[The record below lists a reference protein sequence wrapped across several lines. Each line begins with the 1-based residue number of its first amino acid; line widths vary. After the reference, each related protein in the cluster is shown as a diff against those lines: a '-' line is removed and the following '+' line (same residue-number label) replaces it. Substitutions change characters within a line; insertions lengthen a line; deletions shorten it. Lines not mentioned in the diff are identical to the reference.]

1 MAESYKSYVQQ
12 LLHNGLK
19 SRKNSFFDHIDGKLL
34 IDQSQRNVRYKIEQ
48 QNRNMGNCINF
59 GRGKSSKLQKNQVPN
74 SPLSLNSQQQPIIS
88 PSSVQF
94 SINNTNT
101 NGITTPSSSG
111 VSSASSSTTSA
122 IVLKSTNENT
132 RFQYVAI
139 FDYDARTN
147 DDLTIRKNDLLEIT
161 LRKNAA
167 WWKAKNENGKE
178 GWIPSNYVAK
188 KDSLESE
195 PWYFKSIRRI
205 DAEKQLMSDVNEHGS
220 FLIRDSETKKTDFS
234 LSIRDNDSVK
244 HYRIRQ
250 SEDGRYYIARRTTF
264 TNLPELVIHYTKTS
278 DGLCVNLRQ
287 PFRDNDSVKHY
298 RIRQS
303 EDGRYYIAR
312 RTTFTNLPELVI
324 HYTKTSDGLCV
335 NLRQPCVHI
344 IKPEPDGLS
353 HNLVDKWEILRR
365 EIKLIRRLGHGQFGD
380 VWEGVWNDN
389 VSVAVKTLKPGSMNP
404 TDFLAEASMMKRLRH
419 PNLIQLFAVCTIE
432 EPIYIITELMK
443 NGSLLDYLQNPR
455 SRQLKIPALVY
466 IATQIARGMAY
477 LEQQNYIHRDLAA
490 RNVLVSENNVVKIAD
505 FGLARII
512 KEYAGG
518 MYEAKEGTKFPIK
531 WTAPEAA
538 LYNRFTIKSDVWSYG
553 ILLTELVTFGRT
565 PYPGMTN
572 AEVLRQVDQGY
583 RLPQPPNCP
592 PTLYTIMREC
602 WHAQPE
608 NRPSFSTLQYRLENE
623 YNGEN
628 PEFSN

>member
-1 MAESYKSYVQQ
+1 MAEPYKPYVQQ
-12 LLHNGLK
+12 WLQNGLK
-19 SRKNSFFDHIDGKLL
+19 SRRNDFFRHIDARLL
-34 IDQSQRNVRYKIEQ
+34 VEQAQRNVRYKTEQ
-48 QNRNMGNCINF
+48 QNQGMGNCINF
-59 GRGKSSKLQKNQVPN
+59 GRPRSSKLQQNQVPDI
-74 SPLSLNSQQQPIIS
+74 SLNLIPRPQPIVS
-88 PSSVQF
+88 PSSIQCT
-94 SINNTNT
+94 INHQNNTAI
-101 NGITTPSSSG
+101 GTPSSSG
-111 VSSASSSTTSA
+111 VSSASSSTASA
-122 IVLKSTNENT
+122 TVLKSISDNNNYS
-132 RFQYVAI
+132 RFQYVAL

-147 DDLTIRKNDLLEIT
+147 DDLTIRKSDLLEIT
-161 LRKNAA
+161 YRKNAA
-167 WWKAKNENGKE
+167 WWKAKNENGEE

-188 KDSLESE
+188 RDSLESE

-234 LSIRDNDSVK
+234 LSIRDSDSVK

-250 SEDGRYYIARRTTF
+250 SEDGRFYIARRTTF
-264 TNLPELVIHYTKTS
+264 NTLPELVTHYSKMS
-278 DGLCVNLRQ
+278 DGLCVNLR
-287 PFRDNDSVKHY
+287 R
-298 RIRQS
+298 
-303 EDGRYYIAR
+303 
-312 RTTFTNLPELVI
+312 
-324 HYTKTSDGLCV
+324 
-335 NLRQPCVHI
+335 PCVHI
-344 IKPEPDGLS
+344 VKPEPDGLS
-353 HNLVDKWEILRR
+353 HSLVDKWEISRHD
-365 EIKLIRRLGHGQFGD
+365 IKLIRRLGHGQFGD

-404 TDFLAEASMMKRLRH
+404 IDFLAEASIMKKLRH
-419 PNLIQLFAVCTIE
+419 ANLIQLYAVCTIE
-432 EPIYIITELMK
+432 EPIYIVTELMK
-443 NGSLLDYLQNPR
+443 NGSLLDYLQGPR
-455 SRQLKIPALVY
+455 GRQLKMSALIY
-466 IATQIARGMAY
+466 MATQIARGMAY

-490 RNVLVSENNVVKIAD
+490 RNVLVGENNTVKIAD

-538 LYNRFTIKSDVWSYG
+538 LYNRFTTKSDVWSYG

-592 PTLYTIMREC
+592 LSLYTIMREC
-602 WHAQPE
+602 WHAQPD
-608 NRPSFSTLQYRLENE
+608 NRPSFSALQYRLENE
-623 YNGEN
+623 YTGEN

>member
-234 LSIRDNDSVK
+234 LSI
-244 HYRIRQ
+244 
-250 SEDGRYYIARRTTF
+250 
-264 TNLPELVIHYTKTS
+264 
-278 DGLCVNLRQ
+278 
-287 PFRDNDSVKHY
+287 RDNDSVKHY

>member
-1 MAESYKSYVQQ
+1 MAEPYKPYVQQ
-12 LLHNGLK
+12 WLQNGLK
-19 SRKNSFFDHIDGKLL
+19 SRRNDFFQFINTQLL
-34 IDQSQRNVRYKIEQ
+34 VEQAQRNVRYKIEQ
-48 QNRNMGNCINF
+48 QNRGMGNCINF
-59 GRGKSSKLQKNQVPN
+59 GRSNSSKMQQNQVPD
-74 SPLSLNSQQQPIIS
+74 LALNLIPRQQSIVS
-88 PSSVQF
+88 PSSIQCT
-94 SINNTNT
+94 INNQNNT
-101 NGITTPSSSG
+101 TIGTPSSSG

-122 IVLKSTNENT
+122 TVLKPITDNNNNNNN
-132 RFQYVAI
+132 RFQYVAL

-147 DDLTIRKNDLLEIT
+147 DDLTIRKSDLLEIT
-161 LRKNAA
+161 YRKNTA
-167 WWKAKNENGKE
+167 WWKAKNENGQE

-188 KDSLESE
+188 RDSLESE

-220 FLIRDSETKKTDFS
+220 FLIRDSETKKMDFS

-250 SEDGRYYIARRTTF
+250 NEDGRFYIARRTTF
-264 TNLPELVIHYTKTS
+264 ITLPELVTHYSKTS
-278 DGLCVNLRQ
+278 DGLCVNLR
-287 PFRDNDSVKHY
+287 R
-298 RIRQS
+298 
-303 EDGRYYIAR
+303 
-312 RTTFTNLPELVI
+312 
-324 HYTKTSDGLCV
+324 
-335 NLRQPCVHI
+335 PCVHI
-344 IKPEPDGLS
+344 VKPEPDGLS
-353 HNLVDKWEILRR
+353 HNLVDKWEISRR
-365 EIKLIRRLGHGQFGD
+365 DIKLIRRLGHGQFGD
-380 VWEGVWNDN
+380 VWEGVWSDN

-404 TDFLAEASMMKRLRH
+404 TDFLTEASIMKKLRH
-419 PNLIQLFAVCTIE
+419 ANLIQLYAVCTIE
-432 EPIYIITELMK
+432 EPIYIVTELMK
-443 NGSLLDYLQNPR
+443 NGSLLDYLQSSR
-455 SRQLKIPALVY
+455 GRQLKMSALIY
-466 IATQIARGMAY
+466 MATQIARGMAY

-490 RNVLVSENNVVKIAD
+490 RNVLVGENNTVKIAD

-553 ILLTELVTFGRT
+553 ILLTELITFGRT

-592 PTLYTIMREC
+592 LSLYTIMREC

-623 YNGEN
+623 YTGEN